1 MKIYL
6 VNGSPRKNQNTA
18 RMCESFADGA
28 KSKGVDAEI
37 INLYD
42 INFKGCYSCFAC
54 KLKDGKNFGRCSY
67 PDDLTPILD
76 KISAADGLVLA
87 TPVYFGNAA
96 GVMRCFA
103 ERLLFPFFEYKQGY
117 PSIAPQKMP
126 TAVIYTM
133 NVPLDTCEQMY
144 PGMMKNFE
152 WSIGAVF
159 STPDRILACDTY
171 QFNDYSKYVS
181 ECFDA
186 EHKTRQRA
194 EQFPKDLQNAYEH
207 GVMMAEKIISE

>member
-28 KSKGVDAEI
+28 KSKGIEAEI

-42 INFKGCYSCFAC
+42 IDFKGCRSCFAC

-76 KISAADGLVLA
+76 KISNADGIVFA
-87 TPVYFGNAA
+87 SPIYFGNVT

-117 PSIAPQKMP
+117 PSIAPKKMP

-133 NVPLDTCEQMY
+133 NVPQDACEQMY
-144 PGMMKNFE
+144 PGVMKAFE
-152 WSIGAVF
+152 WGIGSVF

-171 QFNDYSKYVS
+171 QFSDYSKYVS
-181 ECFDA
+181 DCFDE
-186 EHKTRQRA
+186 EHKAHQRA

-207 GVMMAEKIISE
+207 GVKMAEKIIAQ